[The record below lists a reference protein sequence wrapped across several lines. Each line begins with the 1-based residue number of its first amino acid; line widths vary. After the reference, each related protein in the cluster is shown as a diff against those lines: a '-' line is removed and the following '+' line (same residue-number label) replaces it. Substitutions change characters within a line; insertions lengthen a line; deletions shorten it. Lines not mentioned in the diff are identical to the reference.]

1 MKKIY
6 TYALLIIVLKLA
18 VASLVPAPTVFSD
31 EYVYS
36 KIALS
41 LTQGDGFSVHGAPS
55 GFYPPLYPLLLTP
68 AFLTSNMDLSYFVIK
83 LINVILSTLIIIPAY
98 LLLKEF
104 LTKKQAETGA
114 ILTAIL
120 PATFAFTP
128 AIMAENVVYPLTLTT
143 IYLLYK
149 TYTQDNLK
157 WAIAAGIAAGV
168 TMLAK
173 VSALIF
179 IPTVILFTVIY
190 GYKKQKKQL
199 YTKSA
204 IILSIF
210 TLIYLPWMLRNF
222 AHFGV
227 SINNILG
234 GYTYE
239 ATIILNQ
246 SLGVATT
253 TLRVLR
259 AANWFILYLGYTLL
273 AGLIILPVYAI
284 QWVIKNRHNELALL
298 TILTTF
304 CTISIGAN
312 HNIKAA
318 IAQGII
324 GVGRPIGR
332 YIDMILPLI
341 ICIGYIA
348 LHKEKTINL
357 QKIKYSLI
365 AITGY
370 ASILTLSPLFPIN
383 NLSLSWLGILAKVL
397 PLAAIGALLAA
408 SMYLAIKYADAIP
421 KKTVIALSTTLFLLT
436 SLGAI
441 AIIDYNATTS
451 WTNQD
456 HDLMGKYI
464 NENIQGTIL
473 LDNSF
478 EGKITKNT
486 QEPLYQTQGDGFVTL
501 VGFWTTNK
509 FVTKGQHDYL
519 LTKEQKDLEL
529 IHQQGKFKL
538 YAVEQQ

>member
-6 TYALLIIVLKLA
+6 TYIILIILLKVAL
-18 VASLVPAPTVFSD
+18 ASLVPAPTVFSD

-41 LTQGDGFSVHGAPS
+41 LTQGDGFSLHGTPT

-68 AFLTSNMDLSYFVIK
+68 AFLTSNMDLSYFLIK
-83 LINVILSTLIIIPAY
+83 LINAILSTLIIIPAY

-114 ILTAIL
+114 ILTTIL

-128 AIMAENVVYPLTLTT
+128 AIMAENIVYPLTLTT

-157 WAIAAGIAAGV
+157 WAALAGVAAGL

-173 VSALIF
+173 ISALIF
-179 IPTVILFTVIY
+179 IPTVIIFTVIY
-190 GYKKQKKQL
+190 GYKKQKKQV
-199 YTKSA
+199 YIKST
-204 IILSIF
+204 IILAIF
-210 TLIYLPWMLRNF
+210 TLMYLPWMLRNF
-222 AHFGV
+222 AHFGA

-246 SLGVATT
+246 TIGTATT
-253 TLRVLR
+253 ALKALR

-284 QWVIKNRHNELALL
+284 QWIIKNRHNELALL
-298 TILTTF
+298 TILTTLA
-304 CTISIGAN
+304 TITIGAN
-312 HNIKAA
+312 HNVKAA

-341 ICIGYIA
+341 ICVGFIA
-348 LHKEKTINL
+348 VHKEKTINL
-357 QKIKYSLI
+357 QEIKYSLI

-383 NLSLSWLGILAKVL
+383 NISLTWLGVLEKVL
-397 PLAAIGALLAA
+397 PLVAIGALLATT
-408 SMYLAIKYADAIP
+408 MYIAIKYADAIP
-421 KKTVIALSTTLFLLT
+421 KNTVIALSATLFLLT
-436 SLGAI
+436 SLGAV

-451 WTNQD
+451 WINHD
-456 HDLMGKYI
+456 HNLMGKYI

-473 LDNSF
+473 LDNTF
-478 EGKITKNT
+478 EGQITKNT
-486 QEPLYQTQGDGFVTL
+486 QEPLYQNQGDSFVTL
-501 VGFWTTNK
+501 IGFWTTNK

-519 LTKEQKDLEL
+519 LTKQEKNLEL
-529 IHQQGKFKL
+529 THQQGKLRL